1 MKKIINHKLYNTET
15 AKFLG
20 EDWNGVPTSDFSYC
34 SECLYK
40 TRKGN
45 YFLYGE
51 GGPMSK
57 YSVSCGMNEWSGSEV
72 IKPLTEEDARV
83 WAEEHLS
90 TDEFIETFGQIEE
103 A

>member
-15 AKFLG
+15 AELIG
-20 EDWNGVPTSDFSYC
+20 EYGNDAPRSDFSHF

-40 TRKGN
+40 TKKGS

-57 YSVSCGMNEWSGSEV
+57 YATPCGQNEVSGG
-72 IKPLTEEDARV
+72 EEIHPMTADEAMT
-83 WAEEHLS
+83 WAENHL
-90 TDEFIETFGQIEE
+90 DADDFMEAFGEVEE